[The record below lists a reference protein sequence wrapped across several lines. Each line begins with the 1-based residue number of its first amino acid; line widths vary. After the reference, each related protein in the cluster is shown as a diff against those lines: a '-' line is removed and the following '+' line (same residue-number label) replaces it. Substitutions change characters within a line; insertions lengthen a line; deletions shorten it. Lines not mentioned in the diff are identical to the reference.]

1 MSSKIANTVKS
12 ALGGAKKTVGSV
24 LGNETMQASG
34 KIQQAEAHA
43 ANLAAR
49 AEQQAKGVA
58 DSAKGA
64 AQKTVGAATGN
75 KSMEAKGHINSARG
89 AAERKV

>member
-1 MSSKIANTVKS
+1 MSAKIANTVKS

-24 LGNETMQASG
+24 LGKETMQASG
-34 KIQQAEAHA
+34 KIQQVEAHA

-58 DSAKGA
+58 HSAKGA
-64 AQKTVGAATGN
+64 AQKIVGAATGN
-75 KSMEAKGHINSARG
+75 KSMQAEGHINSARG